1 MAILYAKVKK
11 TKPANTAAKRA
22 LASDWQALVAAHS
35 KPLER
40 GAKAKG
46 VKTVLLAPARLSP
59 LPGARDTSTDLK
71 VTSVPMKGA
80 ATLPSLSEDLYT
92 ARQNLAA
99 RVGMSYNKGGL
110 QYLSDDE
117 IKEQRTGVHKRR

>member
-1 MAILYAKVKK
+1 MAIKSLKAKQL
-11 TKPANTAAKRA
+11 NTAAKRA
-22 LASDWQALVAAHS
+22 LAAEWEALLAAHS

-46 VKTVLLAPARLSP
+46 VESKPLTKVRLSP
-59 LPGARDTSTDLK
+59 QGSVRDTSTVLK
-71 VTSVPMKGA
+71 ISSVPMKGA
-80 ATLPSLSEDLYT
+80 ATLPSLSEDLRA

-117 IKEQRTGVHKRR
+117 LKEQRTGVHKRR